1 MKNFV
6 LTFIITFT
14 LIVTAT
20 FSHSQ
25 EKYKTAWEVDT
36 IFELEY
42 DTIEKEHVAKYVSD
56 VITKMEF
63 EETEFGARLTINIY
77 NYEKLDWFNKYARN
91 GNFPPPEE
99 IKLENKKVYA
109 LDLITVNLEE
119 NQVVY
124 WTEGQKDKIIVYIN
138 DEGFSNDL
146 WHFSEFDEELDL
158 YTVSRYFSVP
168 F

>member
-1 MKNFV
+1 M
-6 LTFIITFT
+6 
-14 LIVTAT
+14 
-20 FSHSQ
+20 
-25 EKYKTAWEVDT
+25 
-36 IFELEY
+36 
-42 DTIEKEHVAKYVSD
+42 
-56 VITKMEF
+56 
-63 EETEFGARLTINIY
+63 
-77 NYEKLDWFNKYARN
+77 DWFDKYARN
-91 GNFPPPEE
+91 GNFPPPEKL
-99 IKLENKKVYA
+99 KLENKKVYE

-146 WHFSEFDEELDL
+146 WHFSEFDDELQL